1 MNMSSKKKMAPR
13 WSTNGPE
20 GIQLKKDI
28 VEGVRDGSLD
38 LDKPDY
44 MTFYKSEDVYQ
55 NFSKDSFRNHMRHA
69 IADFRT
75 STANKEASSELA
87 Y

>member
-1 MNMSSKKKMAPR
+1 MSSKKKMTPW

-28 VEGVRDGSLD
+28 VEGVRDGFLD
-38 LDKPDY
+38 LDKPDNVI
-44 MTFYKSEDVYQ
+44 FNKSENLYQ
-55 NFSKDSFRNHMRHA
+55 NFSKDSFCNHMCHA

-75 STANKEASSELA
+75 STANKEAASELA
-87 Y
+87 H